1 MLGKRLLQLGYQL
14 EQHERSGEALAILQ
28 NGDDVHHTTAF
39 GLLGGLLEVDV
50 VMTTAAFLQQMIAG
64 LVSAS
69 QRLMPL
75 GQKQAAHLLW
85 MIKPDLMAL
94 AETAVIAPSVLEEI
108 PATFGLGLD
117 LGSMRYPHLP
127 TRLFIS

>member
-1 MLGKRLLQLGYQL
+1 MKRLLQLGYQL
-14 EQHERSGEALAILQ
+14 EEHERCGAALAMLQ
-28 NGDDVHHTTAF
+28 NGNDVHHTTAF
-39 GLLGGLLEVDV
+39 GLLGGLLEVDL
-50 VMTTAAFLQQMIAG
+50 VMTTAAFLQQMVAG

-85 MIKPDLMAL
+85 MIKPDLMTI
-94 AETAVIAPSVLEEI
+94 AETAVTAPSVLEEI
-108 PATFGLGLD
+108 PATFALGLD
-117 LGSMRYPHLP
+117 LGSMRHPTLP